1 MNKAKGQQS
10 NVTIIVIKRP
20 KKLEPPKIQHKPS
33 ENSFDAVTSECPSN
47 IDENE
52 NILSNNDTVPS
63 VEECLSFY
71 LNGNADQNRDNEDE
85 SELSEEEAPLYVNGK
100 SVIRGSNKGRR
111 FICSLCDRAFT
122 EKQNLEYHMVIHT
135 GERNFI
141 CGICKSSFAHRHH
154 LTQHIA
160 THDDSTARKH
170 TCNTCGRTFRQG
182 FNLTRHLVTHTRERR
197 FFCQLCNAS
206 FTTGVS
212 LRDHLYIHS
221 DHKPFDCEFCDKS
234 FRKKHH
240 LKRHLE
246 THSSEESPRRRRR
259 HKSSAAK
266 RSVTKDKLVCDEC
279 QERFSSQAKLRTH
292 DCMYVA
298 PGYVERKLRKRKET
312 VAVSEVNETLQ
323 KEAGDEFVEIK
334 VEQESD

>member
-1 MNKAKGQQS
+1 MDKAKGLLS
-10 NVTIIVIKRP
+10 NVTIIVIKGS
-20 KKLEPPKIQHKPS
+20 KKREPPNIPHKPPK
-33 ENSFDAVTSECPSN
+33 NFDAGSSEGPSN

-52 NILSNNDTVPS
+52 NILNNNDAVPS

-71 LNGNADQNRDNEDE
+71 LNGNADQNPENEVE
-85 SELSEEEAPLYVNGK
+85 SEQSEDEAPLYVNGK
-100 SVIRGSNKGRR
+100 SVIRGSNKRRR

-141 CGICKSSFAHRHH
+141 CGICKSSFSHRHH

-170 TCNTCGRTFRQG
+170 TCNTCGRSFRQG

-206 FTTGVS
+206 FTTAVS

-246 THSSEESPRRRRR
+246 THSSEESPRRRRKR
-259 HKSSAAK
+259 KSSAAK
-266 RSVTKDKLVCDEC
+266 RPTTKDKLVCDEC
-279 QERFSSQAKLRTH
+279 QERFPSRAKLRNH

-312 VAVSEVNETLQ
+312 VTVSDDEENEQEVT
-323 KEAGDEFVEIK
+323 GDEFVEIK